1 MLKLRVGLV
10 HEWNRDTVVTP
21 NQICRSLEGLPVSPR
36 KAFRPEILEKSPS
49 FEKIVS
55 AFDGYGECVEDPKE
69 MIPALK
75 RGLKA
80 VREEKRQAVLNVIC
94 KYPV

>member
-1 MLKLRVGLV
+1 MLERRPHRRSLRSSRRVGEQTEDIPDLG
-10 HEWNRDTVVTP
+10 
-21 NQICRSLEGLPVSPR
+21 SSAL
-36 KAFRPEILEKSPS
+36 SPS

-55 AFDGYGECVEDPKE
+55 AFDGYGECVDDPKE
-69 MIPALK
+69 MMPALK